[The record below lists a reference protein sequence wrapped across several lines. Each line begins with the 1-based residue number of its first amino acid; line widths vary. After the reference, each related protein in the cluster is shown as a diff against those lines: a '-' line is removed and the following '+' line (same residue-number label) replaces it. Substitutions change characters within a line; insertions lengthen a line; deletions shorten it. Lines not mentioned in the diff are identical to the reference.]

1 MASQVQQVVEDNS
14 LMARK
19 MEIQAIEA
27 TLTRWGDI
35 RVLHKCVHYEL

>member
-1 MASQVQQVVEDNS
+1 MASQVQQAVEDNS

-27 TLTRWGDI
+27 TLTHWGDI
-35 RVLHKCVHYEL
+35 